1 MSATYDLSM
10 QNPIKHKT
18 YDSSTAGRSPGS
30 PYLFSSQTG
39 VVTIGAMR
47 TFAANWMILFL
58 LALSVCG
65 WAQTAIAA
73 PLSREEFLRRLVAA
87 AIERTHHSV
96 RYVSDYVRIPYP
108 GGDVPADTGVCTD
121 EVIRSYR
128 ALRVDLQKEVHEDML
143 QNFSAYPNQRRWRL
157 AHPDSNIDHRRVPN
171 LMIFF
176 QRKGE
181 ALPITTRAIDYAPGD
196 LVTWDLGRNLPHIG
210 IVVDQKTAWSGRYM
224 VVHNIGEGPRMED
237 VLFNWKITGHYR
249 YFGPDGRQ

>member
-1 MSATYDLSM
+1 M

-18 YDSSTAGRSPGS
+18 YDSSTAGRPPGS
-30 PYLFSSQTG
+30 PYLFSSQVG
-39 VVTIGAMR
+39 VVTIGVMGKV
-47 TFAANWMILFL
+47 AANWSILFV
-58 LALSVCG
+58 LALGVYG
-65 WAQTAIAA
+65 WAQTA
-73 PLSREEFLRRLVAA
+73 STTSGQEFTRRLVSA

-128 ALRVDLQKEVHEDML
+128 AVGVDLQKEVHEDML

-171 LMIFF
+171 LMAFF

-181 ALPITTRAIDYAPGD
+181 SLPITTRAIDYAPGD
-196 LVTWDLGRNLPHIG
+196 LVTWDLGGNVPHIG
-210 IVVDQKTAWSGRYM
+210 IVVDQKTGWSGRYM

-249 YFGPDGRQ
+249 YFGPNGRP